1 MTDNRYDDPRIYFAA
16 ERTYLAWIR
25 TGLALMGFG
34 FVVARFGL
42 FLRQVAAMHGANGMP
57 APTAFSPWVGV
68 LMIAGGVLLMG
79 ASTLR
84 HLSVVRELQRGG
96 TSFRRPSMLGIALAT
111 LLTVAGVAMAIHLLL
126 IK

>member
-1 MTDNRYDDPRIYFAA
+1 MADERYDDPRIYFAA
-16 ERTYLAWIR
+16 ERTFLAWIR

-42 FLRQVAAMHGANGMP
+42 FLRQVAATQGANGMP
-57 APTAFSPWVGV
+57 PSNGFSPWVGV
-68 LMIAGGVLLMG
+68 LMISGGIVLMG

-84 HLSVVRELQRGG
+84 HLAIIRELRRGG
-96 TSFRRPSMLGIALAT
+96 ASFRRPSMLGIALAT
-111 LLTVAGVAMAIHLLL
+111 LLAVAGVAMAIHLLL